1 MRNILACHPVTAV
14 GEADPRCSAAFVLQ
28 VLTHSQVVAS
38 LVRLLGSM
46 DPRVQRASSSVLRT
60 LAFKDE
66 AAKRAIIDCGAIE
79 PLIRMLRS
87 EVCLAEPVLVLR

>member
-1 MRNILACHPVTAV
+1 
-14 GEADPRCSAAFVLQ
+14 
-28 VLTHSQVVAS
+28 
-38 LVRLLGSM
+38 M

-87 EVCLAEPVLVLR
+87 EVLSAGTHLAYICCDVCRRHVVLPMSPA